1 MQIIIKGTKI
11 ELTRALKD
19 FVEEKVKDL
28 EKFFEFKVKQNFE
41 VKAFVE
47 IGKTSKRHRKGD
59 IFFAE
64 CQIFL
69 PGEGVRAVAEREDLK
84 LAICEVKD
92 KLQIQLKKY
101 KDIQMEKIA
110 RGKRRIKKDLKISK
124 HARFYRKGRLREEGI

>member
-1 MQIIIKGTKI
+1 MKYNTNTMQIIIKGTKI
-11 ELTRALKD
+11 ELTKTLKD

-28 EKFFEFKVKQNFE
+28 EKFFEFKIKQDFE

-47 IGKTSKRHRKGD
+47 IGKTSERHRKGD

-69 PGEGVRAVAEREDLK
+69 PGNGVRAVAEREDLK

-92 KLQIQLKKY
+92 ELQVQLKKY
-101 KDIQMEKIA
+101 KEIQKEKIIKE
-110 RGKRRIKKDLKISK
+110 KRKIKL
-124 HARFYRKGRLREEGI
+124 

>member
-11 ELTRALKD
+11 ELTKTLKD
-19 FVEEKVKDL
+19 FVEEKIKDL
-28 EKFFEFKVKQNFE
+28 EKFFEFKIKQDFE
-41 VKAFVE
+41 VKAFIE

-69 PGEGVRAVAEREDLK
+69 PGKGVRAVAEREDLK

-92 KLQIQLKKY
+92 ELQVQLKKY
-101 KDIQMEKIA
+101 KETQKEKIIKE
-110 RGKRRIKKDLKISK
+110 KRKIKL
-124 HARFYRKGRLREEGI
+124 

>member
-1 MQIIIKGTKI
+1 MKYNTNTMQIIIKGTKI
-11 ELTRALKD
+11 KLTKTLKD
-19 FVEEKVKDL
+19 FVEEKIRDL
-28 EKFFEFKVKQNFE
+28 EKFFEFKIKQNFE

-69 PGEGVRAVAEREDLK
+69 PGKGVRAAAEREDLK

-92 KLQIQLKKY
+92 ELQVQLKKY
-101 KDIQMEKIA
+101 REIRMEKLIKE
-110 RGKRRIKKDLKISK
+110 KRKIKL
-124 HARFYRKGRLREEGI
+124 

>member
-1 MQIIIKGTKI
+1 MKYNTNTMQIIIKGTKI
-11 ELTRALKD
+11 KLTKTLKD
-19 FVEEKVKDL
+19 FVEEKTRDL
-28 EKFFEFKVKQNFE
+28 EKFFEFKIKQNFE

-69 PGEGVRAVAEREDLK
+69 PGKGVRAAAEREDLK

-92 KLQIQLKKY
+92 ELQVQLKKY
-101 KDIQMEKIA
+101 REIRMEKLIKE
-110 RGKRRIKKDLKISK
+110 KRKIKL
-124 HARFYRKGRLREEGI
+124 

>member
-1 MQIIIKGTKI
+1 MKYNTNTMQIIIKGTKI
-11 ELTRALKD
+11 KLTKTLKD
-19 FVEEKVKDL
+19 FVEEKVRDL
-28 EKFFEFKVKQNFE
+28 EKFFEFKIKQNFE

-69 PGEGVRAVAEREDLK
+69 PGKGVRAAAEREDLK

-92 KLQIQLKKY
+92 ELQVQLKKY
-101 KDIQMEKIA
+101 KKIRMEKLIKE
-110 RGKRRIKKDLKISK
+110 KRKIKL
-124 HARFYRKGRLREEGI
+124 

>member
-1 MQIIIKGTKI
+1 MKYNTNTMQIIIKGTKI
-11 ELTRALKD
+11 ELTKALKD
-19 FVEEKVKDL
+19 FVEEKIKDL
-28 EKFFEFKVKQNFE
+28 EKFFEFKINKDFE

-69 PGEGVRAVAEREDLK
+69 LGKGVRAVAEREDLK

-92 KLQIQLKKY
+92 ELQTQLKKY
-101 KDIQMEKIA
+101 KEIQKEKIIKE
-110 RGKRRIKKDLKISK
+110 KRKIKL
-124 HARFYRKGRLREEGI
+124 

>member
-1 MQIIIKGTKI
+1 MKYNTNTMQIIIKGTKI
-11 ELTRALKD
+11 ELTKTLKD

-28 EKFFEFKVKQNFE
+28 EKFFEFKIKQDFE

-69 PGEGVRAVAEREDLK
+69 PGNGVRAVAEREDLK

-92 KLQIQLKKY
+92 ELQVQLKKY
-101 KDIQMEKIA
+101 KEIQKEKIIKE
-110 RGKRRIKKDLKISK
+110 KRKIKL
-124 HARFYRKGRLREEGI
+124 